1 MQVWY
6 LEDIFMDV
14 FFEQLITIKKDIK
27 TYLAYI
33 GIAIS
38 AILLMTVSLMLSR
51 GLAVIVVFL
60 VFWGAYKLYSMFNI
74 EYEYIIT
81 NSTMDIDKII
91 AKSSRKRILNFDLT
105 EVERIEK
112 YHAQLPQDILN
123 DALFACNKDDENAYL
138 LIIHPEGKAK
148 QSIVIAPNERMR
160 DAMKKF
166 LPKYIADNLI

>member
-1 MQVWY
+1 
-6 LEDIFMDV
+6 MDV

-38 AILLMTVSLMLSR
+38 AILLMTVSLMLL
-51 GLAVIVVFL
+51 GNLAVVVAFL
-60 VFWGAYKLYSMFNI
+60 VLYGAYKLYSMLNI

-91 AKSSRKRILNFDLT
+91 AKSSRKRILSFELS
-105 EVERIEK
+105 EIELIEK
-112 YHAQLPQDILN
+112 YHAQLPQDILK
-123 DALFACNKDDENAYL
+123 DTSFACNKDDQNAYV
-138 LIIHPEGKAK
+138 LIIHPDGKAK
-148 QSIVIAPNERMR
+148 QSIVIAPDDRMR

-166 LPKYIADNLI
+166 LPKYVADNLN